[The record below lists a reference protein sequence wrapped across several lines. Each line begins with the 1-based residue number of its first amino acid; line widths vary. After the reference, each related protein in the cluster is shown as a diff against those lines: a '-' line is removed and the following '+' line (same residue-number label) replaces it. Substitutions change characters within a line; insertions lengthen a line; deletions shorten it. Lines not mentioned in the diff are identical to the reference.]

1 MRKVFSKTI
10 PGSTTGYTLYHTTHL
25 GWGYLYIV
33 DFDGMPATT
42 VAATWP
48 ANALAAND
56 PNVQVNLF
64 QGAACPST
72 LSGISV
78 SITQHVQAAATACG
92 PCLVGGLTAMTPM
105 GCDRTYDFG
114 RTYDAFFS
122 AHPGLILI
130 QDVHDPNDHAYSGL
144 FNTLS
149 SLRDLGGGRSGRTFL
164 SVPWVERGLNVDR
177 LF

>member
-10 PGSTTGYTLYHTTHL
+10 PGSTTEYTLYHTTHL

-78 SITQHVQAAATACG
+78 SMTQHVQAAATACG
-92 PCLVGGLTAMTPM
+92 PCLVSGLTAMTPM

-122 AHPGLILI
+122 DHPGLILI
-130 QDVHDPNDHAYSGL
+130 QDVHDPNDHAYGGTS
-144 FNTLS
+144 FTELS
-149 SLRDLGGGRSGRTFL
+149 FQG
-164 SVPWVERGLNVDR
+164 SVRIHVLVPVADAQLAGE
-177 LF
+177 F